1 MKFSSMKSK
10 IISLVISMATFT
22 VTAQYPQK
30 LSLDF
35 NSFFSAAA
43 TGTGAQLE
51 KGEYQITLQD
61 ATNPVKENQW
71 NRSGKSTEWNGVSA
85 SLENS
90 TLNYSTYIDNNAGKA
105 IILNPG
111 IDGVRTTVY
120 SLTSASEYTNETFY
134 LSALINISKA
144 SGSGDQFL
152 SFDGNYSGNQQRARV
167 CIKSSDKKGVFNIGL
182 GWKAL
187 AETWSSDLQIGTTY
201 LIVLKV
207 SPSSKGTEAASLFLN
222 PKIGGKESAETA
234 IGSVSVPEADL
245 KRIRGIVIRQR
256 GNVGAKI
263 AGIRFGNKWDE
274 VVK

>member
-1 MKFSSMKSK
+1 MKFSFMKNK
-10 IISLVISMATFT
+10 IIFLVICMAALTA
-22 VTAQYPQK
+22 TAQYPQK
-30 LSLDF
+30 LPLDF
-35 NSFFSAAA
+35 NSFFSVKA
-43 TGTGAQLE
+43 TGVATLLE
-51 KGEYQITLQD
+51 KGEYLVTVQD

-71 NRSGKSTEWNGVSA
+71 NRSGKSVEWNGVSA

-90 TLNYSTYIDNNAGKA
+90 TLSYSTYIDNNAGKA
-105 IILNPG
+105 IVLNPE
-111 IDGVRTTVY
+111 IDGVRTAVY
-120 SLTSASEYTNETFY
+120 SLTSGSEYTNETFY

-167 CIKSSDKKGVFNIGL
+167 CIKSSDKKGTFNIGL
-182 GWKAL
+182 GWKAVP
-187 AETWSSDLQIGTTY
+187 ETWSGDLQYGTTY

-207 SPSSKGTEAASLFLN
+207 SPSSKGAESATLFLN
-222 PKIGGKESAETA
+222 PKIGGKEAVETA

-245 KRIRGIVIRQR
+245 KRIRGILIRQR